1 VNKNKNIGD
10 FVADGIRELPYSGI
24 RRFFDVAKSMPD
36 VVSLG
41 VGEPDF
47 ATPWH
52 IREEAIFS
60 LEKRRTMY
68 TSNAGLEEL
77 REEISRYMRAKYNLS
92 YKPMSQTLVTVG
104 ASEGID
110 VALRAIINPG
120 RGEEVLVVEPC
131 FVSYVPCVLM
141 AGGVPVP
148 VPTTAANNFRVTA
161 ADIRERLT
169 DKTKAIMLSYPNNPT
184 GAVLEREDLEGIAD
198 LLRGRDIIIISDEIY
213 AELTYGG
220 KHASIASLPGMH
232 EKTVV
237 INGFSKAF
245 AMTGWRLGYACGPE
259 EILAAMTKIHQ
270 YIIMCAPTTAQWA
283 GLEALRRG
291 DDSVEKMRK
300 EYDARRRYILRGM
313 REMGIDCFEA
323 LGAFYVFPS
332 IAKFG
337 LSSEDFCN
345 RLLHEHRLAVVPGTA
360 FGGCGEGYVRCSY
373 AYSLDSIK
381 EALSRLRSFI
391 EKIGG

>member
-1 VNKNKNIGD
+1 MNKNKNIGD

>member
-1 VNKNKNIGD
+1 
-10 FVADGIRELPYSGI
+10 
-24 RRFFDVAKSMPD
+24 VAKSMPD

-47 ATPWH
+47 VSPWH

-77 REEISRYMRAKYNLS
+77 REEISKYMRKKYDLR
-92 YKPMSQTLVTVG
+92 YKPMTQTLVTVG

-141 AGGVPVP
+141 AGGVPVS

-161 ADIRERLT
+161 DDIRAKLT
-169 DKTKAIMLSYPNNPT
+169 DKTKAIMLSYPSNPT
-184 GAVLEREDLEGIAD
+184 GAVLELADLESIAAV
-198 LLRGRDIIIISDEIY
+198 LRERDIIIISDEIY
-213 AELTYGG
+213 AELTYSGSR
-220 KHASIASLPGMH
+220 HISIASLPDMY
-232 EKTVV
+232 ERTIVL
-237 INGFSKAF
+237 NGFSKAF

-270 YIIMCAPTTAQWA
+270 YIIMCAPTTAQYG
-283 GLEALRRG
+283 GLEALRNG
-291 DDSVEKMRK
+291 DESVEKMRK
-300 EYDARRRYILRGM
+300 EYDTRRRYILR
-313 REMGIDCFEA
+313 EFHKMGIDCFEA
-323 LGAFYVFPS
+323 LGAFYLFPS

-337 LSSEDFCN
+337 LSSEEFCN

-360 FGGCGEGYVRCSY
+360 FGSCGEGYIRCSY

-381 EALSRLRSFI
+381 EALARLDSFI
-391 EKIGG
+391 KRIQQ